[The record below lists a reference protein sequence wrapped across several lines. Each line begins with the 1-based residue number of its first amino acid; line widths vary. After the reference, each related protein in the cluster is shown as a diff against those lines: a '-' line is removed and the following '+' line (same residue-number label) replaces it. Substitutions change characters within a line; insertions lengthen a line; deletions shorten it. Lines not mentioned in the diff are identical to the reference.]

1 MNYKQLFSHCCSEAA
16 NSNIKAVASLSI
28 IHHPSSTGESPR
40 VPRTQDNEEVIEGIS
55 PQEPEITERSQ
66 STSSDGDNAADED
79 ETEDP
84 LLSRVQDLNAFFKM
98 GPGGFSRNPEKLAFV
113 HLQKYLSN
121 IKWVSQNCT
130 HIVYSHLYK

>member
-1 MNYKQLFSHCCSEAA
+1 MYVHQ
-16 NSNIKAVASLSI
+16 ITY
-28 IHHPSSTGESPR
+28 HPSSTGESTR

-55 PQEPEITERSQ
+55 PQITERPQ

-121 IKWVSQNCT
+121 IKWVSKNYT
-130 HIVYSHLYK
+130 HIV

>member
-1 MNYKQLFSHCCSEAA
+1 MHEIF
-16 NSNIKAVASLSI
+16 
-28 IHHPSSTGESPR
+28 HHSTEESPG
-40 VPRTQDNEEVIEGIS
+40 VPRTEEVAEGIS
-55 PQEPEITERSQ
+55 PQEPLITEQSQ
-66 STSSDGDNAADED
+66 STSSDGDNAEDED

-121 IKWVSQNCT
+121 IKWVSKNCT
-130 HIVYSHLYK
+130 HIVCSHILCVEKHVYGTLAQEA